1 MPRASAEAKSAAI
14 WRAGAKHPKPPT
26 HLSRDARKLWREIV
40 ECRPVD
46 YFRPGSLQLLE
57 QFCEVAIAQRANLR
71 LLATNPTDPA
81 AIKATKDLAAVLTAT
96 ALKLRISIQA
106 EVDRKSGKLNEKEV
120 STQAASGVTRWLSG
134 EISPGVKAN

>member
-14 WRAGAKHPKPPT
+14 WRAGVEHPTPPT
-26 HLSRDARKLWREIV
+26 YLSREARKLWREVV
-40 ECRPVD
+40 ECRPAD

-71 LLATNPTDPA
+71 LLAANPTDPG
-81 AIKATKDLAAVLTAT
+81 AIKAAKDLAAILTAT

-106 EVDRKSGKLNEKEV
+106 EVDRKSGRLDETEP
-120 STQAASGVTRWLSG
+120 TPRGR
-134 EISPGVKAN
+134 KAETSDLLYGGKVVRF